1 MDSSSPA
8 TAQKQWVCDALER
21 YEGPLL
27 RYTVRLLNGDLE
39 AARDVVQDAFVRL
52 IQQERS
58 SVQGHLAP
66 WLYRVCRNRAL
77 DRIRKEQ
84 RMQTSLPDAPDR
96 NGRLGHASDDGAR
109 EEPGE
114 QAQQPEARSR
124 LLVMVADLPERQ
136 REVLRL
142 KFQGDLSYRE
152 IAEIMDLTVSHVGV
166 LIHTGIQTL
175 RQRMTGST
183 DPKRSASIPNA

>member
-1 MDSSSPA
+1 MDSSNAA
-8 TAQKQWVCDALER
+8 TAETQWVCDALQR
-21 YEGPLL
+21 YEAPLL
-27 RYTVRLLNGDLE
+27 RYTLRLLNGDLE
-39 AARDVVQDAFVRL
+39 AARDVVQDAFVKL
-52 IQQERS
+52 IQQDRTAVED
-58 SVQGHLAP
+58 HLAP

-84 RMQTSLPDAPDR
+84 RMQTSLPETQHR
-96 NGRLGHASDDGAR
+96 NGRLTDADDAQHHQPDER
-109 EEPGE
+109 
-114 QAQQPEARSR
+114 AQQPETRSR
-124 LLVMVADLPERQ
+124 LLVVLADLPERQ

-175 RQRMTGST
+175 RQRMSGSPS
-183 DPKRSASIPNA
+183 PKRSASFPSA

>member
-8 TAQKQWVCDALER
+8 TAENQWVCEALQR

-27 RYTVRLLNGDLE
+27 RYTLRLLNGDLE
-39 AARDVVQDAFVRL
+39 AARDVVQDAFVKL
-52 IQQERS
+52 IQQDRS
-58 SVQGHLAP
+58 AVEDHLAP

-84 RMQTSLPDAPDR
+84 RMQTSLPDAPNT
-96 NGRLGHASDDGAR
+96 NGRLGSSDDTHR
-109 EEPGE
+109 EQPAE
-114 QAQQPEARSR
+114 QAQHPETRSR
-124 LLVMVADLPERQ
+124 LLTMVADLPERQ

-152 IAEIMDLTVSHVGV
+152 IAEVMDLTVSHVGV

-175 RQRMTGST
+175 RQRMIGSPAT
-183 DPKRSASIPNA
+183 ARTTSTPGT

>member
-8 TAQKQWVCDALER
+8 SGETQWVCAALER

-27 RYTVRLLNGDLE
+27 RYAVRLLNGDVE
-39 AARDVVQDAFVRL
+39 AARDVVQDAFVKL
-52 IQQERS
+52 IQQERAA
-58 SVQGHLAP
+58 VADHLAP

-84 RMQTSLPDAPDR
+84 RMQISLPDAQHQ
-96 NGRLGHASDDGAR
+96 NGRLGHAADDPDR
-109 EEPGE
+109 EQPAER
-114 QAQQPEARSR
+114 AQQPEMRSR

-175 RQRMTGST
+175 RERMTGSV
-183 DPKRSASIPNA
+183 ASRGTATTS

>member
-1 MDSSSPA
+1 MDEPTRA
-8 TAQKQWVCDALER
+8 TAGHDWVCAALER

-39 AARDVVQDAFVRL
+39 AARDVVQDAFVKL
-52 IQQERS
+52 IQQDRS
-58 SVQGHLAP
+58 SIENHLAP
-66 WLYRVCRNRAL
+66 WLYRVCRNRSL

-84 RMQTSLPDAPDR
+84 RMHTSLPDAPQL
-96 NGRLGHASDDGAR
+96 NGRPVSGADR
-109 EEPGE
+109 AGAERPEA
-114 QAQQPEARSR
+114 QAEQPETRSR

-175 RQRMTGST
+175 RERMTGAPAAVRT
-183 DPKRSASIPNA
+183 TTTPSA